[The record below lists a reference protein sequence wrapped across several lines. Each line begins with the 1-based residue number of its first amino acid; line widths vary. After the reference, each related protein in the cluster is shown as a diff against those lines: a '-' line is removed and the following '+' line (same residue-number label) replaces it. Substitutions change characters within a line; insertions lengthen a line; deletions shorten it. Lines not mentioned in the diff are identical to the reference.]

1 MTKTGLIALT
11 LLAGYAVALP
21 VLLYGLRD
29 LKHIPG
35 GIWRHAAQRPH
46 VQWRSG
52 MLSAY
57 ALGGWPAMV
66 AVIMW
71 WRSRE
76 RSDLLD
82 EWAEL
87 SARKHQSRRRHS
99 ARVAPEPVVAVADY
113 EASPSTE
120 ERRADA

>member
-35 GIWRHAAQRPH
+35 GIWRHAAQRPQ

-87 SARKHQSRRRHS
+87 SARKHQSQRRHS
-99 ARVAPEPVVAVADY
+99 ARVAPAPVVAVADY